1 MIYKVVL
8 SLMLGMSA
16 HGVRFSSLLRTAGLS
31 NKKTATADPYEW
43 ELVSNPVSGN
53 SCYSLSDTI
62 PTTEKVLTVRDS
74 GCVGFS
80 DNSKKCRSGFPFYRF
95 VGGPSNCV
103 DCLDAGRCQM
113 MCLSKGLDAAAL
125 LLDKTTH
132 NPVECRCGATKKNLS
147 VWGILKS
154 ASDDGEINF
163 GPVHSLLPPTVN
175 SAIPSDD
182 ARCAMYMY
190 VYKDARED
198 DGGVPDQF
206 VDITADDET
215 YIRSIV
221 SGVAD
226 LDDVEDSSK
235 TFALPINEAMKKRLS
250 LWLSENPTN
259 KLPIDEIFVEQ
270 VSSLDTAA
278 GQDPKCKDVDEPAN
292 CADDAL
298 QSVLNVNNI
307 QMGTYVDGSGY
318 DYTPA
323 YANLLMSV
331 PYKQLLSLYQ
341 GTTQPVS
348 AGGVSYRASGFCA
361 PANIQQKC
369 PITCGVCESYD
380 RPAKV
385 ATKYNTWIKNK
396 NLSTGVITI
405 PILINRNNPLVTSA
419 LQTLLT
425 QAVAI
430 VAQVSCVNFTI
441 VDTVSPSD
449 LYVNVTVD
457 VGPDGKP
464 SGCMADPPGLAES
477 PSSPITLTIGGCSF
491 NSKPLGSLVHE
502 LLHVLS
508 LVHTQMRSDRD
519 DYIQMNPVIVKKFFE
534 ANFFLE
540 PYSFVGSDGNY
551 SPYDYGSIMHYTRTQ
566 AADVNAYKAH
576 PELGGTFTLIKP
588 LQSGVTLGQRTA
600 MSDLDIK
607 EINTVNMCG
616 GVIAANPATFGQT
629 SSTTTTTTTSAPRSS
644 GSVRTPPASVP
655 SSNGTASAWD
665 GWDKDIETIAN
676 AIDAILTNSQINLNE
691 KQTDTLEAMIG
702 TQKKL
707 YDIFDNAITNQNLKL
722 GWREL
727 IVSFAK
733 NVLTI
738 IGESRT
744 GITNFDS
751 GKNDDQEGILDVGA
765 ISQLET
771 VIKTTVALYSKL
783 NSFAKTL
790 PGAIS
795 MHERIDEKHPS
806 DQGPVTVYGNVGHH
820 RTPRYRSRA
829 PQA

>member
-1 MIYKVVL
+1 MMISKVAT
-8 SLMLGMSA
+8 SLLLIA
-16 HGVRFSSLLRTAGLS
+16 HSSGVRLSTLLRNTGLA

-53 SCYSLSDTI
+53 SCFSLSENLPNTD
-62 PTTEKVLTVRDS
+62 KLLTVRDS

-80 DNSKKCRSGFPFYRF
+80 EDSKKCRSGFPFYRF

-125 LLDKTTH
+125 ILDKTTH

-147 VWGILKS
+147 IWGILKS
-154 ASDDGEINF
+154 ASDDGNINF

-190 VYKDARED
+190 VYKDAREE

-221 SGVAD
+221 SGVEA
-226 LDDVEDSSK
+226 LDDVEDSGK
-235 TFALPINEAMKKRLS
+235 DFAVLLNKAMQERLK
-250 LWLSENPTN
+250 LWVSTNPSN
-259 KLPIDEIFVEQ
+259 KFPIDEIFVEQ
-270 VSSLDTAA
+270 LSTLDTSS
-278 GQDPKCKDVDEPAN
+278 GQDPKCKDVDEPPN

-307 QMGTYVDGSGY
+307 KIGDYVDGSGY
-318 DYTPA
+318 DFTPA
-323 YANLLMSV
+323 YANLLMTV
-331 PYKQLLSLYQ
+331 PYKQLLGLYQ
-341 GTTQPVS
+341 GATQPIT
-348 AGGVSYRASGFCA
+348 AGGFSYRSSGYCSS
-361 PANIQQKC
+361 PSVQQNCK
-369 PITCGVCESYD
+369 ITCGVCESYD

-385 ATKYNTWIKNK
+385 ATKYNTWMKNK
-396 NLSTGVITI
+396 NPTNGVITI
-405 PILINRNNPLVTSA
+405 PILMNKSNPLVTSA
-419 LQTLLT
+419 LQTLVL
-425 QAVAI
+425 QAAAI
-430 VAQVSCVNFTI
+430 VAQISCVNFTA
-441 VDTVSPSD
+441 VDSVGPRD

-477 PSSPITLTIGGCSF
+477 PSTPISLTIGGCSF
-491 NSKPLGSLVHE
+491 NAKPLGSLVHE

-519 DYIQMNPVIVKKFFE
+519 DYIQMNPIIVKKFFE

-566 AADVNAYKAH
+566 AADVTQFKAN
-576 PELGGTFTLIKP
+576 PQLGGTFSLLKP
-588 LQSGVTLGQRTA
+588 LQNGVTLGQRTA
-600 MSDLDIK
+600 MSNLDIS
-607 EINTVNMCG
+607 EINTVNMCR
-616 GVIAANPATFGQT
+616 GVIASNPATFGLQSSGSAT
-629 SSTTTTTTTSAPRSS
+629 TTSTTTAGGAATTTPT
-644 GSVRTPPASVP
+644 TPPP
-655 SSNGTASAWD
+655 SSTNAWD
-665 GWDKDIETIAN
+665 GWEKDIETIAD
-676 AIDAILTNSQINLNE
+676 AIDVVLTNSQINLNE
-691 KQTDTLEAMIG
+691 KQTDALEGMIE

-707 YDIFDNAITNQNLKL
+707 FDVFNNAISKQNLKL

-733 NVLTI
+733 NVLAI
-738 IGESRT
+738 VGESRS
-744 GITNFDS
+744 GISQFAAGNNEEQS
-751 GKNDDQEGILDVGA
+751 GILDLAA
-765 ISQLET
+765 ISQLEKI
-771 VIKTTVALYSKL
+771 IKTTVALYSKL
-783 NSFAKTL
+783 DTFAKTL

-795 MHERIDEKHPS
+795 MHEKVDMKHPS
-806 DQGPVTVYGNVGHH
+806 VEGPVMVFGGNSH
-820 RTPRYRSRA
+820 RRPRYRSRPPKA
-829 PQA
+829 

>member
-1 MIYKVVL
+1 MILRVALPLLIAGHVWSLRL
-8 SLMLGMSA
+8 ST
-16 HGVRFSSLLRTAGLS
+16 LLRNTGLG

-53 SCYSLSDTI
+53 SCFSLSENV
-62 PTTEKVLTVRDS
+62 PTTEKLLTVRDS
-74 GCVGFS
+74 SCVGFS
-80 DNSKKCRSGFPFYRF
+80 EESKKCRSGFPFYRF
-95 VGGPSNCV
+95 LGGPSNCV

-125 LLDKTTH
+125 ILDRTTH

-147 VWGILKS
+147 IWGILKS
-154 ASDDGEINF
+154 ASDDGQINF

-182 ARCAMYMY
+182 TRCAMYMY

-221 SGVAD
+221 SGVEG
-226 LDDVEDSSK
+226 LNDVEDSGK
-235 TFALPINEAMKKRLS
+235 DFAVLINKAMHDRLQ
-250 LWLSENPTN
+250 LWLSANPSN
-259 KLPIDEIFVEQ
+259 KYPIDEIFVEQ
-270 VSSLDTAA
+270 ISTLDTAA
-278 GQDPKCKDVDEPAN
+278 GQDPKCKDVDEPPN

-307 QMGTYVDGSGY
+307 KMGDFVDGSGY

-323 YANLLMSV
+323 YANLLMTV

-341 GTTQPVS
+341 GATQPIT
-348 AGGVSYRASGFCA
+348 AGGFSYRSSGFCSS
-361 PANIQQKC
+361 PTILQKC
-369 PITCGVCESYD
+369 RITCGVCESYD

-385 ATKYNTWIKNK
+385 ATKYNTWMRNK
-396 NLSTGVITI
+396 NPTTGVITI
-405 PILINRNNPLVTSA
+405 PILMNKNNPLVTSA
-419 LQTLLT
+419 LQTLVL
-425 QAVAI
+425 QAAAI
-430 VAQVSCVNFTI
+430 VGQVSCVNFTG
-441 VDTVSPSD
+441 VDSVGPND

-477 PSSPITLTIGGCSF
+477 PSTPITLTIGGCSF

-519 DYIQMNPVIVKKFFE
+519 DYIQMNPIIVKKFFE

-566 AADVNAYKAH
+566 AADVTQYKAN
-576 PELGGTFTLIKP
+576 PQLGGTFSLLKP
-588 LQSGVTLGQRTA
+588 LQNGVTLGQRTA
-600 MSDLDIK
+600 MSNLDIS
-607 EINTVNMCG
+607 EVNTVNMCG
-616 GVIAANPATFGQT
+616 GVIASNPATFWTVSGG
-629 SSTTTTTTTSAPRSS
+629 SSSTTVPRSAGSITTTTTTQPPSTS
-644 GSVRTPPASVP
+644 
-655 SSNGTASAWD
+655 GTKNAWD
-665 GWDKDIETIAN
+665 GWGKDIETIAD
-676 AIDAILTNSQINLNE
+676 AIDSVLTNSQINLNE
-691 KQTDTLEAMIG
+691 KQTDALEGMIE

-707 YDIFDNAITNQNLKL
+707 YDVFNNAITKQNLKL

-733 NVLTI
+733 SVLAI
-738 IGESRT
+738 IGESRN
-744 GITNFDS
+744 GITQFDA
-751 GKNDDQEGILDVGA
+751 GKNEDQSGILDMAA
-765 ISQLET
+765 ISQLEK
-771 VIKTTVALYSKL
+771 VIKTTVSLYSKL
-783 NSFAKTL
+783 DTYAKTL

-795 MHERIDEKHPS
+795 MHEKVDKKHPS
-806 DQGPVTVYGNVGHH
+806 VEGPVTVYGGNSH
-820 RTPRYRSRA
+820 RRPRYRSRI